1 MWYIIINTTP
11 NGNIYVRSRN
21 IYCRLC
27 FKDAIKVARNWSNKI
42 YGKPHITKTIF
53 KDYY

>member
-1 MWYIIINTTP
+1 MWYIIINTSP
-11 NGNIYVRSRN
+11 SRN

-42 YGKPHITKTIF
+42 YGKPHITRNIRHTF